1 MMNRCREWEPSVTQ
15 QDPPGEKSNPDN
27 PDSASLLGPAQLL
40 RADDE
45 VIEVEYEVLREAVRP
60 AHGPERLRAAAPT
73 RLTLSEGAGH
83 ALLKGDEA
91 RDALADWGQAHGQ
104 SPAPRHRRRLVL
116 KWVKPLTFADCLNA
130 GCGDGE
136 LLRDIVRQGRSLGKT
151 VSGFGCDVSLA
162 DALLHQPDPAGCSF
176 LKLDA
181 LAQPWPGGRQFEL
194 VVCSEVLGNVPQWR
208 PALANL
214 IRMTRRYLL
223 LTVPAGPIRMADRV
237 AGHQHHF
244 DELELAGAVVGH
256 GLTLLRQR
264 RWGFPVQT
272 LYQSALGQIPA
283 GLGSGRPPAD
293 RPSSLPM
300 RLVAE
305 GLYLAFFSNDLFHG
319 GTQQIL
325 LAERREGV
333 GRG

>member
-1 MMNRCREWEPSVTQ
+1 VTQ
-15 QDPPGEKSNPDN
+15 QDPPGEKSNPDKT
-27 PDSASLLGPAQLL
+27 DSAGLLAPARSAQSAPSR
-40 RADDE
+40 RAHDE
-45 VIEVEYEVLREAVRP
+45 VIDVEYEVLREAVRP
-60 AHGPERLRAAAPT
+60 AHGPETLRAAPPK
-73 RLTLSEGAGH
+73 RLTASDGSAH
-83 ALLKGDEA
+83 ALLKGDDA
-91 RDALADWGQAHGQ
+91 RDALAGWGDGHGQ

-116 KWVKPLTFADCLNA
+116 KWVKPLAFADCLDA

-151 VSGFGCDVSLA
+151 IAGFGCDVSLD
-162 DALLHQPDPAGCSF
+162 DALLRQRDPAGCCY
-176 LKLDA
+176 LKLDP
-181 LAQPWPGGRQFEL
+181 LAQAWPAGRQFDL

-223 LTVPAGPIRMADRV
+223 LTVPAGPMRMADRV

-256 GLTLLRQR
+256 GLTLLKQR
-264 RWGFPVQT
+264 RWGFPVHS
-272 LYQSALGQIPA
+272 LYQSTLDHLPA
-283 GLGSGRPPAD
+283 GLGAGRPPGGAA
-293 RPSSLPM
+293 SSLPM

-325 LAERREGV
+325 LAERKATS
-333 GRG
+333 